1 MEPPRGA
8 PPWAPVAAQPAS
20 TSEGGEGEGEAGTRA
35 QEAGGVTDEWGEA
48 KAAAIGAA
56 QHLKRL
62 RLSSSASSASSARPP
77 PPPPPPQREGVG
89 WVSTELHL
97 GMARSITLAR
107 DVLSS
112 SGAASDGDAAAVA
125 RWLGLE
131 SDLLARPFATLSQGE
146 QKRVLIGAA
155 LAKRP
160 ALLVLDEPMQGL
172 DADSRSLV
180 LRLVE
185 RVCSHTSTSLVYI
198 THHYEE
204 VLPCVTHVMHLKG
217 GVATFCGDRATYEQ
231 SWRASTT

>member
-1 MEPPRGA
+1 MEPPPWSP
-8 PPWAPVAAQPAS
+8 PPWS
-20 TSEGGEGEGEAGTRA
+20 
-35 QEAGGVTDEWGEA
+35 
-48 KAAAIGAA
+48 
-56 QHLKRL
+56 
-62 RLSSSASSASSARPP
+62 PP
-77 PPPPPPQREGVG
+77 
-89 WVSTELHL
+89 H
-97 GMARSITLAR
+97 
-107 DVLSS
+107 
-112 SGAASDGDAAAVA
+112 
-125 RWLGLE
+125 
-131 SDLLARPFATLSQGE
+131 LLARPFATLSQGE

-185 RVCSHTSTSLVYI
+185 RVCSHTSTSLVYT